1 MWVRRTEG
9 HTSDQLLREPRG
21 VNRKTEHWVATGH
34 FTGLKSTA
42 DRTTRVATQPSRAT
56 GLALLH
62 HIGPESG
69 ELAARG
75 AFSAVSRVWLVGFS
89 TSFFALGIDW
99 GCP

>member
-1 MWVRRTEG
+1 MEQPGKRERERLFTVRGSYR
-9 HTSDQLLREPRG
+9 QLL
-21 VNRKTEHWVATGH
+21 TLLHWVATGH

-62 HIGPESG
+62 HIGPESW

-75 AFSAVSRVWLVGFS
+75 AFSLSWLSVECG
-89 TSFFALGIDW
+89 W
-99 GCP
+99 